1 MSIKRLVPS
10 SFIDNSKQKNKV
22 FSVKGEFKFRRKV
35 NKLNKLIYNKQIFQ
49 YYKLIIIRP
58 LECREK

>member
-35 NKLNKLIYNKQIFQ
+35 NKLNKLIYNKYIFQ